1 MQMLPHRFGAGW
13 QKEPAAQQLTDAFD
27 AKGRMLL
34 LEFDHLFGD
43 RLRQFGLVRP
53 GGGRLQSGLAELP
66 IQCDPAAQTALGHP
80 HLVTDVSQFKAFL
93 QPQPNGFEFGF
104 QRIAPAQFFSAA
116 TPPRGGGVLSSLL
129 RYYSFFIHVNT
140 PLLIGVSTTFSLN
153 SVS

>member
-1 MQMLPHRFGAGW
+1 MQMPPHRFGAGW

-27 AKGRMLL
+27 AKGRMLA

-43 RLRQFGLVRP
+43 RLRQFGLVRS
-53 GGGRLQSGLAELP
+53 GRRRLQSGLAKLP

-80 HLVTDVSQFKAFL
+80 HLGTDVSEFKPFL
-93 QPQPNGFEFGF
+93 QSQTNGFELGL
-104 QRIAPAQFFSAA
+104 QRVAAAQFFPAA
-116 TPPRGGGVLSSLL
+116 TPPRGGGVPSSLL
-129 RYYSFFIHVNT
+129 LYYGFFIHVNT